1 MKYTFTEL
9 KQWAKSHGYDVLK
22 EKGTEVCIWTKA
34 DDPSVSGIEETLK
47 DTATAVFNHM
57 TDNRWVEYQ
66 EQYKKEQ
73 QLEIKFDE

>member
-66 EQYKKEQ
+66 EQYKKEK
-73 QLEIKFDE
+73 QLEINFNE